1 VEVRCP
7 SNPYFFETPDH
18 LLIKKI
24 TTQRITASEWFVVRK
39 KIISFQDQLTTI
51 TVSIETNEN
60 AIIMKTIERMQ
71 AIIFAQVLRLF
82 II

>member
-1 VEVRCP
+1 MEVRCP

-18 LLIKKI
+18 PLIKKI

-39 KIISFQDQLTTI
+39 NIISFQDQLTTI

>member
-1 VEVRCP
+1 M
-7 SNPYFFETPDH
+7 
-18 LLIKKI
+18 
-24 TTQRITASEWFVVRK
+24 VVIRK
-39 KIISFQDQLTTI
+39 KLFQFQDQLTTI